1 MIKSWL
7 NNPKKEEL
15 EYLDVTRRGYGYLKL
30 KKIKEVVKIGK
41 VHRFPMK
48 LESIGCSHK
57 WLPNG
62 RIRYIGG

>member
-30 KKIKEVVKIGK
+30 KK
-41 VHRFPMK
+41 
-48 LESIGCSHK
+48 
-57 WLPNG
+57 
-62 RIRYIGG
+62 